1 MKADEKRKHNYTW
14 AIVRSQCSA
23 TCAGGEVILC
33 FYLLGHIGYMS
44 WLRAFKFQRI
54 QYFRTL
60 RWMEMRSHLQ
70 ILNLVQYLKLSL
82 TSLIYNK
89 LLDAS

>member
-1 MKADEKRKHNYTW
+1 M
-14 AIVRSQCSA
+14 
-23 TCAGGEVILC
+23 LC

-44 WLRAFKFQRI
+44 WLQASEKFQRI
-54 QYFRTL
+54 QYFGTL
-60 RWMEMRSHLQ
+60 RWLEMRGHLQ